1 LPFHYILF
9 IVGNGGSI
17 YSRNV
22 ASGPW
27 GRDVNDA
34 LIASIYETALTK
46 ESLPQLLEQL
56 GHFAGARGALLQT
69 TCRDGM
75 RWAAS
80 PGLAPVFERFLA
92 AGWYSRN
99 DRIERGRALQHRG
112 FFTDTDVYSHD
123 ELETLKLYKEFL
135 EPVGWPRLAASFL
148 PGLAEDELVLS
159 LEGFASDRAA
169 RSAIPELDKLRPHL
183 ARAFMVAARLNLER
197 ARAAAEC
204 LGLMGS
210 PAAMLGTGRR
220 IVAFNA
226 LFETDLPGLAEERKG
241 CLEFHDRRTDRVL
254 DAAMQ
259 GGGMSL
265 VARIRERSGHPQK
278 RVVLHVVPVR
288 GAARDVFVGAAALL
302 IVAKPE
308 ITRLPTSVLLQ
319 ELLDL
324 SPAEARLAR
333 NLAAGLSIAEAA
345 CGNAISES
353 TARTQLKNVFAKTG
367 LSRQSDLVSLLLRSA
382 R

>member
-1 LPFHYILF
+1 
-9 IVGNGGSI
+9 
-17 YSRNV
+17 
-22 ASGPW
+22 
-27 GRDVNDA
+27 
-34 LIASIYETALTK
+34 
-46 ESLPQLLEQL
+46 
-56 GHFAGARGALLQT
+56 
-69 TCRDGM
+69 
-75 RWAAS
+75 
-80 PGLAPVFERFLA
+80 
-92 AGWYSRN
+92 
-99 DRIERGRALQHRG
+99 
-112 FFTDTDVYSHD
+112 
-123 ELETLKLYKEFL
+123 
-135 EPVGWPRLAASFL
+135 
-148 PGLAEDELVLS
+148 
-159 LEGFASDRAA
+159 
-169 RSAIPELDKLRPHL
+169 
-183 ARAFMVAARLNLER
+183 
-197 ARAAAEC
+197 
-204 LGLMGS
+204 
-210 PAAMLGTGRR
+210 
-220 IVAFNA
+220 
-226 LFETDLPGLAEERKG
+226 
-241 CLEFHDRRTDRVL
+241 
-254 DAAMQ
+254 
-259 GGGMSL
+259 MSL